1 MIWNARKLSLRY
13 GSQKIRVGFET
24 KVVYSVGIVEESVLD
39 DLDRLLLCEIFSVY
53 RIRKN
58 LSDNSSQRA
67 EQLREGKETS

>member
-13 GSQKIRVGFET
+13 GSQKTRIRFEAQ
-24 KVVYSVGIVEESVLD
+24 VVYSVGIVEESVLD

>member
-24 KVVYSVGIVEESVLD
+24 KVVYSVGIVEESVLND
-39 DLDRLLLCEIFSVY
+39 PDRLLLCEIFLVY

-67 EQLREGKETS
+67 EQLGGKKETS